1 MARGGGVGEVVA
13 AVRTVCTTETG
24 AAFDRDH
31 WSRGH
36 VYISSPLL
44 TVVGAV
50 GLQVSDDVGLI
61 ERTGGFVELVV
72 AVGTLATGED

>member
-1 MARGGGVGEVVA
+1 MQPSGLSAQLKQEQHSI
-13 AVRTVCTTETG
+13 EII
-24 AAFDRDH
+24 
-31 WSRGH
+31 GH